1 MSGKSDAERE
11 GVYRGMV
18 AAFACAIYN
27 GEAWDRKTVVSYLH
41 MGDVSIDYGMPEEEL
56 PDQLTDELV
65 WQALDRM
72 FEKAGM

>member
-18 AAFACAIYN
+18 AALASAIYN
-27 GEAWDRKTVVSYLH
+27 GEAWDRQTVVSFLH
-41 MGDVSIDYGMPEEEL
+41 MGDVSFDYNMPEEEL
-56 PDQLTDELV
+56 PDQLTDDLV

-72 FEKAGM
+72 FEKGGM